1 MASGWRFCPWEVDEN
16 GEVKGM
22 DRSFIMNIEVGK
34 EYRQASGNV
43 GLPSFV
49 IFLWIEVMSK
59 LLSFCPMRGKEIDIS
74 LTVDTIVA
82 SSCSSR

>member
-22 DRSFIMNIEVGK
+22 DRSFIMNVEVGK

-43 GLPSFV
+43 GLLSFV
-49 IFLWIEVMSK
+49 IFLWIEVMSE